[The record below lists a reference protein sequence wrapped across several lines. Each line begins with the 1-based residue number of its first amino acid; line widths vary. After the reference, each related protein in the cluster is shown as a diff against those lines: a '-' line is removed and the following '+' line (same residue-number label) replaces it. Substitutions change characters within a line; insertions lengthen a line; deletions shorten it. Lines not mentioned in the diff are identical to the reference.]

1 MTGVPTE
8 RVGWGTDTQREDQVG
23 TEDGRLQ
30 PRAGGPGRDPPCRHS
45 MAAFRP
51 RDCERIDL
59 CYVRRPVCARCHGS
73 RRTPTLQA
81 GREKEVHM
89 PREREA
95 SSQRVG
101 RPPGTWERPGH
112 RPQLRSRSSTALR
125 PQLTQPR
132 SLAPSK
138 GTPGGRGVKD
148 PFWLPACRAES
159 SQQAETAGS
168 PEDDSHGQGNLRGW
182 EPPDGAWP
190 QSAAGAG

>member
-1 MTGVPTE
+1 MKGKLRLRE
-8 RVGWGTDTQREDQVG
+8 WGGHR
-23 TEDGRLQ
+23 
-30 PRAGGPGRDPPCRHS
+30 GPGRDLVTVRSCVPGPPLPY
-45 MAAFRP
+45 A
-51 RDCERIDL
+51 
-59 CYVRRPVCARCHGS
+59 
-73 RRTPTLQA
+73 
-81 GREKEVHM
+81 
-89 PREREA
+89 
-95 SSQRVG
+95 
-101 RPPGTWERPGH
+101 
-112 RPQLRSRSSTALR
+112 

-190 QSAAGAG
+190 RLAAGAG